1 MNVQLDTSVYSDL
14 IVDIPDITLT
24 FKVGL
29 EEYHYYHDDKRRFEV
44 YTYND
49 PVLAL
54 SEFKPRF
61 YDLLLTD
68 IRMPH
73 VCWFIIRVIIY

>member
-44 YTYND
+44 YTY
-49 PVLAL
+49 
-54 SEFKPRF
+54 KPRF

-73 VCWFIIRVIIY
+73 VNRFELCEKILDIRDKY